1 MVPNEL
7 ASLFWDT
14 DLSVFDPAAYP
25 DYTIFRVL
33 EYGDAPAIEW
43 LRTLF
48 AEAEIRRVLRTE
60 RRLSPKS
67 ANFWALV
74 YGIPT
79 EQVAAFREQPSPL
92 AIAHD

>member
-1 MVPNEL
+1 VGRPPGS
-7 ASLFWDT
+7 A
-14 DLSVFDPAAYP
+14 
-25 DYTIFRVL
+25 R
-33 EYGDAPAIEW
+33 DAPVPPSAKWPI
-43 LRTLF
+43 RTLF

-79 EQVAAFREQPSPL
+79 EQIAAFREQPSPL